1 VKPPVRQIAFDFS
14 RPAARG
20 RSDFLVSQSNKAAVD
35 WIDRWPAWPAPALVL
50 HGPPGSGKTH
60 LAYLWCERAAAA
72 FVAGP
77 ALNEADPSG
86 ILGADIRRIAVDD
99 ADRAPER
106 GLLHLYNCCLERGG
120 SLLATAARPP
130 GPWDVRLADLRSRLR
145 AAAVAGIEMPDDALL
160 GGILVKHFAD
170 RQLRIRPAL
179 IAYLTGRIE
188 RSFAAAA
195 EIVAT
200 LDAAA
205 LADRRPIGIPLARKV
220 LAARRDQPLPPGSVS
235 TVT

>member
-1 VKPPVRQIAFDFS
+1 MSQIAFDFS
-14 RPAARG
+14 RRTARG
-20 RSDFLVSQSNKAAVD
+20 RSDFLVSDSNRAAVG
-35 WIDRWPAWPAPALVL
+35 WIDRWPAWPAPMLVL
-50 HGPPGSGKTH
+50 HGPSGCGKTH
-60 LAYLWCERAAAA
+60 LAHLWCKRAAAA
-72 FVAGP
+72 LVAGP
-77 ALNEADPSG
+77 ALNEASASG
-86 ILGADIRRIAVDD
+86 LLSEEILRIAVDD
-99 ADRAPER
+99 ADCASER
-106 GLLHLYNCCLERGG
+106 PLLHLYNCCLERGG
-120 SLLATAARPP
+120 YLLVTAARPP
-130 GPWDVRLADLRSRLR
+130 GPWEIGLADLRSRLR
-145 AAAVAGIEMPDDALL
+145 AAAVAGIEMPDDGLL

-220 LAARRDQPLPPGSVS
+220 LAARRDQSLPPGSDS

>member
-1 VKPPVRQIAFDFS
+1 MSQIAFDFS
-14 RPAARG
+14 RRTARG
-20 RSDFLVSQSNKAAVD
+20 RSDFLVSDSNRAAVG
-35 WIDRWPAWPAPALVL
+35 WIDRWPAWPAPVLVL
-50 HGPPGSGKTH
+50 HGPQGCGKTH
-60 LAYLWCERAAAA
+60 LAQLWCERAAAA
-72 FVAGP
+72 FVAGS
-77 ALNEADPSG
+77 AMNEASAPELLSEE
-86 ILGADIRRIAVDD
+86 ILRIAVDD
-99 ADRAPER
+99 ADCAPER
-106 GLLHLYNCCLERGG
+106 TLLHLYNCCLERGG
-120 SLLATAARPP
+120 YLLVTAARPP
-130 GPWDVRLADLRSRLR
+130 GPWEIGLADLRSRLR
-145 AAAVAGIEMPDDALL
+145 AAAVAGIEMPDDGLL
-160 GGILVKHFAD
+160 AGILVKHFAD

-220 LAARRDQPLPPGSVS
+220 LAARRDQSLPPGSES

>member
-1 VKPPVRQIAFDFS
+1 MSQIAFDFS
-14 RPAARG
+14 PRAARG
-20 RSDFLVSQSNKAAVD
+20 RSDFLLSDSNSAAVG
-35 WIDRWPAWPAPALVL
+35 WIDRWPAWPAPVLVL
-50 HGPPGSGKTH
+50 HGPPGCGKTH
-60 LAYLWCERAAAA
+60 LANLWCERAAAA
-72 FVAGP
+72 LVAGP
-77 ALNEADPSG
+77 ALSESGPSG
-86 ILGADIRRIAVDD
+86 VLTAEIGRIAVDD

-106 GLLHLYNCCLERGG
+106 TLLHLYNRCVERGG
-120 SLLATAARPP
+120 YLLVTAARAP
-130 GPWDVRLADLRSRLR
+130 GPWEIRLADLRSRLR
-145 AAAVAGIEMPDDALL
+145 AAAAVGIEMPDDALL

-195 EIVAT
+195 EIVAA

-220 LAARRDQPLPPGSVS
+220 LALRRDQS
-235 TVT
+235 

>member
-1 VKPPVRQIAFDFS
+1 VNQTAFDFS
-14 RPAARG
+14 PRPASG
-20 RSDFLVSQSNKAAVD
+20 RSDFLVSDSNQAAVG
-35 WIDRWPAWPAPALVL
+35 WIDRWPAWPGPALIL
-50 HGPPGSGKTH
+50 YGPPGCGKTH
-60 LAYLWCERAAAA
+60 LSRLWCERAAAA
-72 FVAGP
+72 YVAGP
-77 ALNEADPSG
+77 ALSETSASG
-86 ILGADIRRIAVDD
+86 VLGEEILRIAVDD

-106 GLLHLYNCCLERGG
+106 TLLHLYNCCLERGG
-120 SLLATAARPP
+120 CLLATAARPP
-130 GPWDVRLADLRSRLR
+130 GPWNIRQADLRSRLR
-145 AAAVAGIEMPDDALL
+145 AAAVAGIEMPDDGLL

-195 EIVAT
+195 EIVAI

-205 LADRRPIGIPLARKV
+205 LADRRPIDIPLARKV
-220 LAARRDQPLPPGSVS
+220 LGARRDQSLPPGSES